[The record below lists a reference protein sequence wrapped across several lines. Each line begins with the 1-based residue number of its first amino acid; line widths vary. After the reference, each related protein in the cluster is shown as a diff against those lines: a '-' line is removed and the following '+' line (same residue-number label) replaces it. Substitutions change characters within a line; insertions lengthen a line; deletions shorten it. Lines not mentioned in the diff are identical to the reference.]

1 MVDGARR
8 ELCAG
13 TGDYGAVEM
22 EVGYPK
28 DKVCVMFQREFRVN
42 CGGREMFEEAFVL
55 STTSLLLCSGS
66 ISSTCINPFYH
77 NHTPRL
83 PI

>member
-13 TGDYGAVEM
+13 TGDCGVVEM

-28 DKVCVMFQREFRVN
+28 DEVCVMFQREFRVN
-42 CGGREMFEEAFVL
+42 CGGR
-55 STTSLLLCSGS
+55 
-66 ISSTCINPFYH
+66 
-77 NHTPRL
+77 
-83 PI
+83 